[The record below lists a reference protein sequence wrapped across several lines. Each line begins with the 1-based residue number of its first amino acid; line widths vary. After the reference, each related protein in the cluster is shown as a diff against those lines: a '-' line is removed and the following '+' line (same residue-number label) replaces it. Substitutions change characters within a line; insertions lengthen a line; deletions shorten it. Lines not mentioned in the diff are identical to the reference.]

1 MLSSSRYIACF
12 SILLIAVLSLSA
24 AHIGGAQ
31 TPDATPA
38 KAASAKPKSDWWS
51 FKPATRPGLPAN
63 DSSLANPIDLF
74 IRAKLAEM
82 KLKASP
88 EADATPLSGEL
99 KSLNAHAR
107 KHGLP
112 SACRVLLNSTEF
124 IFVD

>member
-1 MLSSSRYIACF
+1 MFNTARPAICLPILLLAMLSF
-12 SILLIAVLSLSA
+12 
-24 AHIGGAQ
+24 GGALVGRAA

-88 EADATPLSGEL
+88 QADATPLSGEL

-112 SACRVLLNSTEF
+112 SACRVLLNSTGF
-124 IFVD
+124 MFVD